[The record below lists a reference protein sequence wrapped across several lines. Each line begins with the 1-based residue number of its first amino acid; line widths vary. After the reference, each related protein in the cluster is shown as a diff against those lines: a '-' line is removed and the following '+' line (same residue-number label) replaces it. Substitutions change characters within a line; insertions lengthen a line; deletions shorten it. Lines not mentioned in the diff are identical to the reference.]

1 MAVLGRNIQHVL
13 LSSDAHS
20 GIPSP
25 CETAVQIQEGGKD
38 YLLSERSEKVN
49 KVIQGKSE
57 AVWARGKAG
66 WLVPHGE
73 EMSAQIR

>member
-1 MAVLGRNIQHVL
+1 MYYYLVMLTVG
-13 LSSDAHS
+13 
-20 GIPSP
+20 SP
-25 CETAVQIQEGGKD
+25 APVKHAVQIQEGGKD